1 MLSLSTNIIERCAVM
16 YDVLFKLFVLILGFT
31 LSYLFCKPFKISN
44 KTKRKVLKE
53 LRINSQK
60 ERGE

>member
-1 MLSLSTNIIERCAVM
+1 MIERCAVM
-16 YDVLFKLFVLILGFT
+16 YDMLLRLFFLILGFT
-31 LSYLFCKPFKISN
+31 IGYLLCKPFKISE

-60 ERGE
+60 GKGE

>member
-1 MLSLSTNIIERCAVM
+1 M
-16 YDVLFKLFVLILGFT
+16 YDVLFKLFVFVLGFT
-31 LSYLFCKPFKISN
+31 FSYLFCKPFKISN
-44 KTKRKVLKE
+44 KTKRNVLKE

>member
-1 MLSLSTNIIERCAVM
+1 M
-16 YDVLFKLFVLILGFT
+16 YDILFRLVALVLGLTLG
-31 LSYLFCKPFKISN
+31 YLFRKPFKISE

>member
-1 MLSLSTNIIERCAVM
+1 MIERCAVM
-16 YDVLFKLFVLILGFT
+16 YDMLLRLFFLILGFT
-31 LSYLFCKPFKISN
+31 LGYLFCKPFKISE

-60 ERGE
+60 VGPLSF